1 MLIEFNGQV
10 ARVMLRA
17 FHFLPFPLPRKT
29 LIYYLHGLLY
39 THLKCCHAS
48 SLTTPLY
55 TTDSMLYRFAEPS
68 LSLVPGF

>member
-17 FHFLPFPLPRKT
+17 FHFLPFPLPRKM
-29 LIYYLHGLLY
+29 LIYYLHGLPDVHVLY

-55 TTDSMLYRFAEPS
+55 TTLCTGL
-68 LSLVPGF
+68 LSHHSP